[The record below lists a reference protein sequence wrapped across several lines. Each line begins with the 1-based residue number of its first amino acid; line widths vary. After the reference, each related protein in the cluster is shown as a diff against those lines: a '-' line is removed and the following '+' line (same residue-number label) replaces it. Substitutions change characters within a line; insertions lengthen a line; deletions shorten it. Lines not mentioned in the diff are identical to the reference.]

1 MFTERIVTVGLVFP
15 LLYFS
20 ILKEWWASMPQTDKF
35 EQQVSQ
41 TRSSLSPWETCMAQQ
56 DPTYTPRK
64 DAPFPRGQKDF
75 NMTLQQAF
83 ESNETV
89 VYFLHQ
95 RKAGGTSLRSIL
107 FDYYTNFTN
116 YGENRAFIPGYGETN
131 HLLFELP
138 LVEANY
144 LESLK
149 VLGAHMSYHV
159 PFARSLYER
168 RQVLITNFREPVARI
183 KSCMLYRYFDKC
195 RATFESPNFTLASAQ
210 DLLMKTRDR
219 FNSSCIQEPFRI
231 LSPFDPDKEPVP
243 KERIHEVCCLVRTM
257 FHVVRAPA
265 KVNVAGATVIEEELA
280 AAMRKNPN
288 LNHNLRLRRF
298 SKAAKQNLRQFL
310 KYIDKE
316 NPFVKSEKMLYD
328 CVYNTEPSNEAVSPE

>member
-1 MFTERIVTVGLVFP
+1 
-15 LLYFS
+15 
-20 ILKEWWASMPQTDKF
+20 MPQKTDDF
-35 EQQVSQ
+35 EQPVSQ
-41 TRSSLSPWETCMAQQ
+41 ASSNLSPWESCMVQQ
-56 DPTYTPRK
+56 DPTHTQ
-64 DAPFPRGQKDF
+64 DDDTPFPRGQKDY
-75 NMTLQQAF
+75 NMTLQEAF
-83 ESNETV
+83 LNNETV
-89 VYFLHQ
+89 IYFLHQ

-116 YGENRAFIPGYGETN
+116 NHRAFVPGYGDTS

-144 LESLK
+144 MGSLK
-149 VLGAHMSYHV
+149 LLGAHMSYHV

-195 RATFESPNFTLASAQ
+195 HAIFESPNFTVASAQ
-210 DLLMKTRDR
+210 DLLMTTRDR

-243 KERIHEVCCLVRTM
+243 KERINEVCCLVRTM

-265 KVNVAGATVIEEELA
+265 KANVAGATNIEEELA
-280 AAMRKNPN
+280 VAMRKNPN

-298 SKAAKQNLRQFL
+298 SKRGKQNLASFL
-310 KYIDKE
+310 RYIDRE
-316 NPFVKSEKMLYD
+316 NPFVQSEKILYD
-328 CVYNTEPSNEAVSPE
+328 CIFNAEPINDATSG